1 MIINDCQL
9 NEMFENYA
17 DYAESV
23 KDNINE
29 DTVDAF
35 QMSAAL
41 AILLKSDKNM
51 MYEQHSADVTGQQ
64 LKQPKQPKQQK
75 QLKQPKQ
82 QKRQCS
88 KSRKGGMS
96 YEA

>member
-41 AILLKSDKNM
+41 AILLKSDKMTIMEKYINWYNTYKM
-51 MYEQHSADVTGQQ
+51 
-64 LKQPKQPKQQK
+64 
-75 QLKQPKQ
+75 
-82 QKRQCS
+82 
-88 KSRKGGMS
+88 
-96 YEA
+96 

>member
-1 MIINDCQL
+1 MNEKIKKHLINDCQL

-41 AILLKSDKNM
+41 AILLKSDKMTIMEKYINWYNTYKM
-51 MYEQHSADVTGQQ
+51 
-64 LKQPKQPKQQK
+64 
-75 QLKQPKQ
+75 
-82 QKRQCS
+82 
-88 KSRKGGMS
+88 
-96 YEA
+96 